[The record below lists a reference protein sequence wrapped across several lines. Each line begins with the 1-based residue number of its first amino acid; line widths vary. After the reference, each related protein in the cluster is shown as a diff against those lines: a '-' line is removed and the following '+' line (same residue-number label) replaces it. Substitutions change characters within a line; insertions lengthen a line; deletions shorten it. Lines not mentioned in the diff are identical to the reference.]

1 MISLNTHTHT
11 HIPSI
16 TLYLDLR
23 FLDRFVQLVNSTS
36 MLLLLALYGSHLVLC
51 RGNGKEI
58 KVSIGGAAEGSI
70 ISTVVPSSLALGLG
84 VLSALA

>member
-1 MISLNTHTHT
+1 
-11 HIPSI
+11 
-16 TLYLDLR
+16 LR

-58 KVSIGGAAEGSI
+58 KVVSIGGAAEGSI

>member
-1 MISLNTHTHT
+1 
-11 HIPSI
+11 
-16 TLYLDLR
+16 
-23 FLDRFVQLVNSTS
+23 